1 VPVPGRRAGG
11 GRGGLRAASGE
22 PSLLHPSSPTP
33 ENALT
38 RAAPFQLTVSG
49 LLAKATAV
57 YARNFVPF
65 LLLGALVFAPVVW
78 LDAVRQDRHPRE
90 QLPMTLLTMLLT
102 MLLAQVLTGA
112 LTFGVVQ
119 QLRGTPAPI
128 GAALLRGLQ
137 SLLRGLG
144 TGLLVGLLVGLGFL
158 LLIVPGVVL
167 AIRFCVAVP
176 ASVIEGTVGPTALRR
191 SAGLVRGNGVTI
203 FWAMVVLGLL
213 FVGVVFVASIAI
225 GIWLASRAGELPQI
239 EGWWWVNLLFQALI
253 NTFFSTLM
261 ATTYFLLR
269 QGKEQVDAQ
278 QMAAAFD

>member
-1 VPVPGRRAGG
+1 M
-11 GRGGLRAASGE
+11 
-22 PSLLHPSSPTP
+22 
-33 ENALT
+33 
-38 RAAPFQLTVSG
+38 
-49 LLAKATAV
+49 AKATAV

-278 QMAAAFD
+278 QMAAVFD